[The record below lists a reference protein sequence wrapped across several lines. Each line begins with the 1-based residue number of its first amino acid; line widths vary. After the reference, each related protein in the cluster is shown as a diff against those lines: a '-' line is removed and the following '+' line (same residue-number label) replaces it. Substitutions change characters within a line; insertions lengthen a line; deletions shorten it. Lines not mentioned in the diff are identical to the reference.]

1 MQIKF
6 TIPGE
11 PQGKGRPR
19 FAHVGGRPMAFT
31 PDKTALYENLVAME
45 YRHQCGGKRFAD
57 HAALVLEIYAYYTIP
72 ASASRKRRNLMQ
84 TGQLRPTKKPDWDNI
99 GKIVADSLNQVA
111 YRDDAQIVEAR
122 VWKYYASSPRV
133 EVILSEME
141 DMKVG

>member
-31 PDKTALYENLVAME
+31 PDKTVLYENLVAME
-45 YRHQCGGKRFAD
+45 YRCQCGGKRFDD
-57 HAALVLEIYAYYTIP
+57 HAALVLEVHAYYAIP
-72 ASASRKRRNLMQ
+72 LSVSRKRRNLMQ
-84 TGQLRPTKKPDWDNI
+84 SGKLRPTIKPDWDNI
-99 GKIVADSLNQVA
+99 GKVIADSLNQIA

-122 VWKYYASSPRV
+122 ICKYYADDPRV
-133 EVILSEME
+133 EVMIQEVSIE
-141 DMKVG
+141 KT